1 MGLIHIRFIAADRA
15 VHDIACAPGQSL
27 MKAAIDAQVPG
38 IDADCGGTLTCATC
52 HVIIDDRWSALLP
65 PPVPDETDMLD
76 FAASAVQP
84 GSRLSCQVML
94 TSGLDGLVVHLPPTQ
109 Y

>member
-1 MGLIHIRFIAADRA
+1 MIHIRFIAADLTAR
-15 VHDIACAPGQSL
+15 DIACAPGQSL

-52 HVIIDDRWSALLP
+52 HVMIDAPWSALLP

-94 TSGLDGLVVHLPPTQ
+94 TPGLDGLVVHLPPTQ